1 MTSSRT
7 EILARIRRAHQ
18 RALLPDVTGVTP
30 APPQPPPYEQP
41 LVDVFEAALAA
52 VQGVSHRCT
61 TVDEVADIIAR
72 ACQEQGQTQV
82 LSWAPEALPLPGL
95 VEALNA
101 RDITLVASRLQDDRG
116 KALNDLRPFLIG
128 VTGAA
133 AGLARTGSIV
143 LHADSHRGR
152 LASLIPDIHFA
163 LLWESD
169 IYVDIAD
176 WIATDAAAEEIA
188 ASSNTVI
195 ITGPS
200 RTADIAQT
208 LTLGAHGP
216 RELHVALLR
225 K

>member
-30 APPQPPPYEQP
+30 APPQPPPFQRP
-41 LVDVFEAALAA
+41 LIEVFEEALIA
-52 VQGVSHRCT
+52 VQGVPHRCASAEEAAT
-61 TVDEVADIIAR
+61 IIADV
-72 ACQEQGQTQV
+72 CQEQGQSQA
-82 LSWAPEALPLPGL
+82 LSWSPEALPLPGL
-95 VEALNA
+95 VEALAA
-101 RDITLVASRLQDDRG
+101 RGVTLIPSRLEAERKQ
-116 KALNDLRPFLIG
+116 ALDAMRPLLVG

-143 LHADSHRGR
+143 LHADRSHGR

-163 LLWESD
+163 LLRTTD
-169 IYVDIAD
+169 IYADIAA
-176 WIATDAAAEEIA
+176 WIATDEAAQKIA
-188 ASSNTVI
+188 TSSNTVI

-216 RELHVALLR
+216 RELHVILLDA
-225 K
+225 